1 LLNFG
6 LNQRSL
12 LVLLRLIFLRKILAR
27 KTTTIL
33 IRTVGFNAEKPNE
46 MKKNLDELS
55 NEDLLNE
62 AKKMKSTAII
72 NATLIGVLIG
82 ILIYSIAVNKFGFL
96 TLILLFLI
104 YKFAN
109 NSKYNKEEIENLLKV
124 RNLK

>member
-1 LLNFG
+1 MCLNEH
-6 LNQRSL
+6 
-12 LVLLRLIFLRKILAR
+12 
-27 KTTTIL
+27 
-33 IRTVGFNAEKPNE
+33 AEKPNE